1 MLPRVKQKIALTLPS
16 TYWQRMITGVVA
28 SRYAV
33 IFTSLASDLMHNV
46 LSMFLK
52 YVVKFSA
59 LGRSPEADIS
69 FKRTKISR

>member
-1 MLPRVKQKIALTLPS
+1 M
-16 TYWQRMITGVVA
+16 MTGVVA

-33 IFTSLASDLMHNV
+33 IFTLLASDFMHNV

-59 LGRSPEADIS
+59 LGSSPEADIN
-69 FKRTKISR
+69 